1 MESIIKTRELSRAFG
16 RRQVVRDLTL
26 SVPEGS
32 IFALIGPNGAGKTT
46 TIKTLV
52 NILEPNSGEATVL
65 GTRSTKLGPAQF
77 QQIGYV
83 SENQELPDW
92 MAVGELLAYCKPM
105 YPNWDDTFCTSLLRQ
120 LDLDPKQKIKSLS
133 RGMRVKAALL
143 SSLAYHPR
151 LLILD
156 EPFAGLDA
164 LVREEFILGILELT
178 GQDRWTV
185 LMASHEIDEVERLA
199 DWIGILNKGRLELCE
214 SVTSLQARFRQI
226 EVRVS
231 DDVPLPSHLPV
242 SWLLAEKAA
251 LRLQFVETR
260 YNPMETDKAL
270 RQMFPMS
277 QQVVATPMSLK
288 SIFLTLARTYRL
300 AA

>member
-1 MESIIKTRELSRAFG
+1 MGNVITTRELSRAFG
-16 RRQVVRDLTL
+16 RKQVVRGLNI

-52 NILEPNSGEATVL
+52 NILEPSSGEATVL
-65 GTRSTKLGPAQF
+65 GTRSRKLGPTQF

-92 MAVGELLAYCKPM
+92 MTVGELLAYCNPM
-105 YPNWDDTFCTSLLRQ
+105 YPTWDDAFGESLLRQ
-120 LDLDPKQKIKSLS
+120 LDLDPKHRIRSLS
-133 RGMRVKAALL
+133 RGMKVKAALL

-164 LVREEFILGILELT
+164 LVREDFVRGILELT

-199 DWIGILNKGRLELCE
+199 DWIGVLNKGHLELCE
-214 SVTSLQARFRQI
+214 SVASLQARFRQV
-226 EVRVS
+226 EAWLSEEEKWPSR
-231 DDVPLPSHLPV
+231 LPG
-242 SWLLAEKAA
+242 SWVLTEKAA
-251 LRLQFVETR
+251 QRLQFVESRFDPT
-260 YNPMETDKAL
+260 ETEKSL
-270 RQMFPMS
+270 RELFPKVRLVS
-277 QQVVATPMSLK
+277 TTPMSLK
-288 SIFLTLARTYRL
+288 SIFLALARTYRL